1 MFELL
6 ILSRDNKTEF
16 KFYNFSKY
24 EVGQVT
30 GYGWLVIDKRFY
42 FKGKFLTYDELRKE
56 YWKLYDYKLKSNFKN
71 KGFNILGFG
80 KNGNK
85 NKK

>member
-6 ILSRDNKTEF
+6 ILSRNNKTEF

-24 EVGQVT
+24 EIGQVT

-42 FKGKFLTYDELRKE
+42 YQGRFLTYDELRKE
-56 YWKLYDYKLKSNFKN
+56 YWKLYDEKLKKRRKN
-71 KGFNILGFG
+71 KVFDILGFG
-80 KNGNK
+80 KNS